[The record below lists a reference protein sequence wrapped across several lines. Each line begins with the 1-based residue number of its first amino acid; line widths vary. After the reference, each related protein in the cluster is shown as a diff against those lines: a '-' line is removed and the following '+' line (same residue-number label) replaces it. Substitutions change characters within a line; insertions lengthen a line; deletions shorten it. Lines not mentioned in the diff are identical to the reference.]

1 MTPKWGAISSRSPK
15 CTNCRNTSF
24 EPTRKPYRK
33 PVFFTHSQSGNGCVD
48 FNQILHID
56 FLGEHS
62 DILETASKLVQGFG
76 RSRGANFPLSHWLYR
91 WLLTLRIALPRIRV
105 IDSKPNCFITAWLA
119 RYMCPVSVFLSVRL
133 SDASRCSIEKAK

>member
-76 RSRGANFPLSHWLYR
+76 RSRGANFPLSH
-91 WLLTLRIALPRIRV
+91 
-105 IDSKPNCFITAWLA
+105 
-119 RYMCPVSVFLSVRL
+119 
-133 SDASRCSIEKAK
+133 